1 MKLLS
6 KSKLSKA
13 QEKAFEG
20 LENTKNSY
28 FIYGAAGTGKSSF
41 IEYFRNKT
49 KKNTIT
55 LTFTGLAAILVKG
68 QTIHSF
74 FQLEPRLLLK
84 NDEGLKIINK
94 RKHQIKAL
102 DVLIIDEISTVRC
115 DLLNAID
122 ELLQKYRENSKP
134 FGGVQVLFVGD
145 FFQIS
150 PVEPRGNNEW
160 QAFKNDFKSIWFFDC
175 DGYEALNPSLIEFT
189 YIHRQSHDRKLQNYL
204 QSIRQNQYDSTTLK
218 FFNSRVFSKDKFPSS
233 AIALCPTNKRVDNYN
248 NSYLRALSGKSITY
262 IGKKSKNFK
271 ENEMPT
277 DMELELKERARVMM
291 ISNDSAKR
299 WVNGT
304 FAIITS
310 LSKSEIK
317 IRIPLG
323 NNKYSPE
330 YKVDKEI
337 WEKYDYRLNKSKS
350 TNSSKGTYEA
360 FVIGSFEQYPI
371 RIARATTIHK
381 SQGQTF
387 DEVIVD
393 FDTGAFTHGQAYVAL
408 SRTKSTDG
416 LFLNKPLLMSDI
428 RFDSAVVDYY
438 NKHFSK
444 IDAKPNLAPEL
455 FNDSDDN
462 FEEIVPF

>member
-6 KSKLSKA
+6 KSQLSKA

-84 NDEGLKIINK
+84 NDEGLKTINK

-160 QAFKNDFKSIWFFDC
+160 QAFKN
-175 DGYEALNPSLIEFT
+175 EAHISSETLGRRPKLASQCNSLE
-189 YIHRQSHDRKLQNYL
+189 SADRF
-204 QSIRQNQYDSTTLK
+204 R
-218 FFNSRVFSKDKFPSS
+218 
-233 AIALCPTNKRVDNYN
+233 
-248 NSYLRALSGKSITY
+248 
-262 IGKKSKNFK
+262 
-271 ENEMPT
+271 
-277 DMELELKERARVMM
+277 
-291 ISNDSAKR
+291 
-299 WVNGT
+299 
-304 FAIITS
+304 
-310 LSKSEIK
+310 
-317 IRIPLG
+317 
-323 NNKYSPE
+323 
-330 YKVDKEI
+330 KEI
-337 WEKYDYRLNKSKS
+337 
-350 TNSSKGTYEA
+350 
-360 FVIGSFEQYPI
+360 V
-371 RIARATTIHK
+371 
-381 SQGQTF
+381 
-387 DEVIVD
+387 
-393 FDTGAFTHGQAYVAL
+393 
-408 SRTKSTDG
+408 
-416 LFLNKPLLMSDI
+416 
-428 RFDSAVVDYY
+428 
-438 NKHFSK
+438 
-444 IDAKPNLAPEL
+444 
-455 FNDSDDN
+455 
-462 FEEIVPF
+462 